1 MAEQQAK
8 VRSVD
13 AIEAFRSQL
22 ILFLSKAKP
31 TLEEAVG
38 ELTRTRLWVENEQK
52 SYWQREVKTRKQKL
66 EQAQSELFSARLSRI
81 EKPSAAQQMAVHRA
95 QRAIHEAEDKLRV
108 LKKWERELETRT
120 EPMVKL
126 IEQLHGYL
134 TTDMGK
140 AVALLGE
147 IIKTLQAYAEM
158 GPMGGGRSNAVVEQG
173 TGIELGEGGEQITST
188 ETPVENDTEGLK

>member
-31 TLEEAVG
+31 ALEEVTG
-38 ELTRTRLWVENEQK
+38 EVTRTRLWVENDQK
-52 SYWQREVKTRKQKL
+52 SYWQREMKKRKQKL
-66 EQAQSELFSARLSRI
+66 DQAQSELFSARLSRI

-95 QRAIHEAEDKLRV
+95 QGAIREAEEKLRV
-108 LKKWERELETRT
+108 LKKWERELEART

-126 IEQLHGYL
+126 VEQLHGYL

-147 IIKTLQAYAEM
+147 IVKTLQAYAEM
-158 GPMGGGRSNAVVEQG
+158 GPMGGRSGGVVEGGSGGGPAEDGGSATRSEVPYGPG
-173 TGIELGEGGEQITST
+173 TEEA
-188 ETPVENDTEGLK
+188 K

>member
-1 MAEQQAK
+1 MADQQAK

-13 AIEAFRSQL
+13 AIETFRSQL

-31 TLEEAVG
+31 ALEEVVG
-38 ELTRTRLWVENEQK
+38 ELTRTRLWVESEQK
-52 SYWQREVKTRKQKL
+52 TFWQREMKKRKQKF

-81 EKPSAAQQMAVHRA
+81 ETPSAAQQMAVHRA
-95 QRAIHEAEDKLRV
+95 QAAIREAEEKLRI

-126 IEQLHGYL
+126 IEQMHGYL

-140 AVALLGE
+140 AVVLLGE
-147 IIKTLQAYAEM
+147 LVKTLQAYAEI
-158 GPMGGGRSNAVVEQG
+158 GPAGGGRSIGAAEQG
-173 TGIELGEGGEQITST
+173 EAASEANAEGAPASEIAGTIEIQEEQ
-188 ETPVENDTEGLK
+188 